1 LDLVNFKNH
10 FRIDYVFGW
19 SINKIFRVVANSKT
33 ISGTTLDPPSRS
45 TGLFSD
51 FRNFLWNRPK
61 IHTLIKFNSKEK
73 RDEYNQRILQR
84 VGEGVDH
91 YTVLNV
97 HHIGI
102 EAPVSYVFKELLNW
116 NGDSSCWPNHIA
128 KIERIN
134 DDIEAIR
141 VLPLG
146 WKKYPFG
153 WKESFFGMKFIPLF
167 LLNSIR
173 IKRVPDAFDFDNA
186 RYLLYKC
193 SGGYPIGIFMMY
205 VRSSIADM
213 GEREQSQLFLTVG
226 FNFYGKE
233 YRPKWPFVN
242 KTWEAVHNRV
252 TANVL
257 NRIKQLS
264 EWRLAKMESG
274 AN

>member
-1 LDLVNFKNH
+1 MNESKPISN
-10 FRIDYVFGW
+10 
-19 SINKIFRVVANSKT
+19 SIQS
-33 ISGTTLDPPSRS
+33 PPPKSN
-45 TGLFSD
+45 GLFSD

-61 IHTLIKFNSKEK
+61 IQTLIKFNSKEK

-102 EAPVSYVFKELLNW
+102 EAPVSYVFNELLNW

-213 GEREQSQLFLTVG
+213 GETEQSQLFLTVG

-233 YRPKWPFVN
+233 YRPKWPIVN